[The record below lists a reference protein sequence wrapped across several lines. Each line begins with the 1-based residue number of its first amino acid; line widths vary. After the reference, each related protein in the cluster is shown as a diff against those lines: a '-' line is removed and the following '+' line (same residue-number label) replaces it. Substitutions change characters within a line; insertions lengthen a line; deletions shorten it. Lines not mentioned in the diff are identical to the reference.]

1 MAISKKKYG
10 ELNGRDVFEYTLD
23 NKTGVRAV
31 ILNFGGVIK
40 NIFIEDKDGNE
51 RDVVLGHDN
60 MEQYKTN
67 SGYMGALIGRHANRL
82 HKGEFEINGCKYSA
96 GINDGKNSLHGGIV
110 GFDKKIW
117 DAVEK
122 EDADGCSLILST
134 VSPDGEEGFPGNAS
148 VCVTYTL
155 TKSNEL
161 KINYRAVSD
170 KDTVFNMTNH
180 AYFNLNGHDS
190 GDICDHVLQL
200 NSNFY
205 TPNTDECMPNGEIL
219 SVMGT
224 PFDFRIP
231 KPIGSDINADFE
243 QIEMFGGYDHNFTLA
258 GSGMRTAA
266 VLSSEKSGIT
276 LKVATDKPGI
286 QIYTGNSINES
297 LSYKDGVRYKV
308 HQAVCLET
316 QYFPNSM
323 ACSHFPSPILRA
335 NEVYDFTTVFAFS
348 VK

>member
-40 NIFIEDKDGNE
+40 NIFIKDKDGNE
-51 RDVVLGHDN
+51 RDVILGHDN

-67 SGYMGALIGRHANRL
+67 NGYMGALIGRHANRL
-82 HKGEFEINGCKYSA
+82 HRGEFEINGNKYNA

-122 EDADGCSLILST
+122 EDADGCSLILTT
-134 VSPDGEEGFPGNAS
+134 VSPDGEEGFPGNAT

-180 AYFNLNGHDS
+180 AYFNLNGHAS

-231 KPIGSDINADFE
+231 KPVGSDINADFE
-243 QIEMFGGYDHNFTLA
+243 QIEMFNGYDHNFALA

-276 LKVATDKPGI
+276 LKVTTDKPGI
-286 QIYTGNSINES
+286 QIYTGNSINED
-297 LSYKDGVRYKV
+297 LTYKDGVKYKV
-308 HQAVCLET
+308 HQAICLET

-323 ACSHFPSPILRA
+323 TCSHFPSPVLRA